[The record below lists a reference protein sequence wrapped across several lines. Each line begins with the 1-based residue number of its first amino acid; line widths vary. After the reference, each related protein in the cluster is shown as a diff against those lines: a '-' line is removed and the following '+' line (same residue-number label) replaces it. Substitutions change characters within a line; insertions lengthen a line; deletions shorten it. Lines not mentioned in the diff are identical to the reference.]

1 MNDLKSKLHE
11 LIDSST
17 DTIFLENIYRAM
29 QHQVGMN
36 KRDILDD
43 LSSQQLSEL
52 NESIVKYGRGDN
64 KPKDFLD
71 ELSPAQLAEL
81 HKANE
86 QYEKGETIP
95 HEQVLEELKRWRR
108 K

>member
-1 MNDLKSKLHE
+1 MSDLKNKLHE
-11 LIDSST
+11 LIDSSN

-29 QHQVGMN
+29 QHQVGLN

-43 LSSQQLSEL
+43 LSGPQLSEL
-52 NESIVKYGRGDN
+52 NESIAKYGRGDN

-81 HKANE
+81 HKAND
-86 QYEKGETIP
+86 QYERGETIP
-95 HEQVLEELKRWRR
+95 HEQVLEELKRWSS